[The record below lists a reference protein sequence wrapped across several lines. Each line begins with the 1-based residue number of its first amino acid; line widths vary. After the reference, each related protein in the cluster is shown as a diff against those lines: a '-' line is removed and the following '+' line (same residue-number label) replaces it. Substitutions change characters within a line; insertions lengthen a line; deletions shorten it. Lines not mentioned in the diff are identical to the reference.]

1 MAHDYLLLA
10 GSVAFGCA
18 VGDAEIALSRRE
30 GLQDV
35 HFVRSGPCTEFPA
48 SPIPRKRSTGWIAS
62 CRRSRGTSERFI
74 VAWVSLSVDSID
86 CSLAPKPF

>member
-35 HFVRSGPCTEFPA
+35 HFVRSGPCTEFPNLTRYVIEVHSESDPA
-48 SPIPRKRSTGWIAS
+48 QAKHWMDHVMQALTGHVGALHR
-62 CRRSRGTSERFI
+62 CMG
-74 VAWVSLSVDSID
+74 
-86 CSLAPKPF
+86 